1 MGLFELP
8 EWLPLEAWN
17 GWIEMRE
24 KQRWKLTE
32 RAKRMWLKDLEG
44 WRRDGYDIEYIL
56 NEATK
61 KDWRGLF
68 VNERTPR
75 PIVVHQQQEPE
86 SKDVALINWA
96 INESI
101 KTGRN
106 ADALLREARKRPA

>member
-32 RAKRMWLKDLEG
+32 RAKRMWLADLEA
-44 WRRDGYDIEYIL
+44 WRMEGYDIAYIL

-68 VNERTPR
+68 VNDRTPR
-75 PIVVHQQQEPE
+75 IVARPE
-86 SKDVALINWA
+86 VETNDRDVELINWA
-96 INESI
+96 IKESLR
-101 KTGRN
+101 TGKN